1 MACRWEEEIFR
12 FEGKMDECGCP
23 TCLYRTLAECYE
35 EPTGVL
41 IDETVAAIR
50 DGMAIDEILNMPEME
65 SWPETY
71 VWVKNELKSE
81 N

>member
-50 DGMAIDEILNMPEME
+50 DGMAIE
-65 SWPETY
+65 
-71 VWVKNELKSE
+71 
-81 N
+81 